1 MTTRHPT
8 AVSSMTGFA
17 LARRDHRV
25 GAVILEIRSVNSRY
39 LDPQFRLSDELRAG
53 EAVLREAITAR
64 VARGKLDVRYYIHR
78 NAGPSQGLVAADR
91 MLAQL
96 EALDRSVRTKLPDAR
111 PLSVSEVLHWPGVLE
126 SGEIDVEE
134 VLDLTRS
141 LAADALTQLGE
152 ARGREGE
159 RLAATIIERIG
170 VMEAIVERLQPTVP
184 RLVEAH
190 QRKLE
195 QRLAAALGVVFDA
208 GDATADK
215 AAPTT
220 SVTRVEA
227 LDRIRQEI
235 TLYGTRIDV
244 SEELARLQGHLVEL
258 RAILVRGGAVGKRL
272 DFMMQELNREANT
285 LGSKSAAAELA
296 DAAVELKLAIEQIR
310 EQVQN
315 LE

>member
-1 MTTRHPT
+1 MT
-8 AVSSMTGFA
+8 VSSMTGFA

-25 GAVILEIRSVNSRY
+25 GAIVLEIRSVNSRY

-53 EAVLREAITAR
+53 EAILRESITAK

-78 NAGPSQGLVAADR
+78 NAGASERVVPADKVLTL
-91 MLAQL
+91 LA
-96 EALDRSVRTKLPDAR
+96 ALDAGVRAKLPDAR
-111 PLSVSEVLHWPGVLE
+111 PLSVGEVLHWPGVLE
-126 SGEIDVEE
+126 SGDIEVDE
-134 VLDLTRS
+134 VLALTKG
-141 LAADALTQLGE
+141 LAAEALDQLAV
-152 ARGREGE
+152 ARAREGE
-159 RLAATIIERIG
+159 RLAAAILER
-170 VMEAIVERLQPTVP
+170 VTTMEAIAERLQPAVP

-195 QRLAAALGVVFDA
+195 QRLAAALGIVFDGA
-208 GDATADK
+208 DAAVP
-215 AAPTT
+215 AAAQGT
-220 SVTRVEA
+220 VTRAEA

-244 SEELARLQGHLVEL
+244 SEELSRLAGHLAEV
-258 RAILVRGGAVGKRL
+258 RAILDRGGAVGKRL